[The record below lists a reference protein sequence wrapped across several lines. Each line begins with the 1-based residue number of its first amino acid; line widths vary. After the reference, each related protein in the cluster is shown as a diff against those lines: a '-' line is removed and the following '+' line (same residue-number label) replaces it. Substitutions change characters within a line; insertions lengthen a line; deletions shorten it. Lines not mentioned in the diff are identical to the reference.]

1 MNKILVLI
9 ITLFLTSF
17 TLQTFAQNKDPMQ
30 KELSREYKR
39 KLKEYKK
46 GGWIVVGNR
55 SIQVTLLKYFERLN
69 EDDSLIPI
77 EGTSS
82 NCKSLNVCKQAA
94 LNNAQNEYTRLVSG
108 KIVGAFGSII
118 KSNANRPQE
127 EIDKMVG
134 GLTNEVEADVAGVL
148 EPQYSVYREKN
159 GLKEYKTLFFINSK
173 KLEGNIQNSL
183 ERSIKE
189 TKLTIEEA
197 KSISKFVNDELKED
211 LKSNAE

>member
-1 MNKILVLI
+1 MKKTLTFVLTI
-9 ITLFLTSF
+9 VLGLFLQTSY
-17 TLQTFAQNKDPMQ
+17 AQSKTMQ
-30 KELSREYKR
+30 KELNKEYKR
-39 KLKEYKK
+39 VLKAFKK
-46 GGWIVVGNR
+46 EGWKMDNNGR
-55 SIQVTLLKYFERLN
+55 SAEVTLLKYFERLN
-69 EDDSLIPI
+69 EDPDLIPI

-82 NCKSLNVCKQAA
+82 NCKSLNVCRQAA

-118 KSNANRPQE
+118 RSNADRPQE

-148 EPQYSVYREKN
+148 EPQYSKYREKD
-159 GLKEYKTLFFINSK
+159 GMKEYITYFFINSK
-173 KLEGNIQNSL
+173 KLEGAIQTSL

-197 KSISKFVNDELKED
+197 KSISKFVNDELKSATTE
-211 LKSNAE
+211 

>member
-1 MNKILVLI
+1 MKKTMTFVLAIIVSLLFQTSCAQSKTTTMQRELNK
-9 ITLFLTSF
+9 
-17 TLQTFAQNKDPMQ
+17 
-30 KELSREYKR
+30 EYKR
-39 KLKEYKK
+39 VLKTFKK
-46 GGWIVVGNR
+46 EGWKMDNNGR
-55 SIQVTLLKYFERLN
+55 SAEVTLLKYFERLN
-69 EDDSLIPI
+69 EDPDLIPI

-82 NCKSLNVCKQAA
+82 NCKSLNVCRQAA

-118 KSNANRPQE
+118 RSNADRPQE

-148 EPQYSVYREKN
+148 EPQYSKYREKD
-159 GLKEYKTLFFINSK
+159 GMKEYITYFFINSK
-173 KLEGNIQNSL
+173 KLEGAIQTSL

-197 KSISKFVNDELKED
+197 KSISKFVNDELKSATTE
-211 LKSNAE
+211 

>member
-1 MNKILVLI
+1 MKKTLTFVLALFAGLFMQTSYAQSKTMQRELNK
-9 ITLFLTSF
+9 
-17 TLQTFAQNKDPMQ
+17 
-30 KELSREYKR
+30 EYKR
-39 KLKEYKK
+39 VLKTFKK
-46 GGWIVVGNR
+46 EGWKMDNNGR
-55 SIQVTLLKYFERLN
+55 SAEVTLLKYFERLN
-69 EDDSLIPI
+69 EDPDLIPI

-82 NCKSLNVCKQAA
+82 NCKSLNVCRQAA

-118 KSNANRPQE
+118 RSNADRPQE

-148 EPQYSVYREKN
+148 EPQYSKYREKD
-159 GLKEYKTLFFINSK
+159 GVKEYITYFFINSK
-173 KLEGNIQNSL
+173 KLEGAIQTSL

-197 KSISKFVNDELKED
+197 RSISKFVNEELKSATTE
-211 LKSNAE
+211 

>member
-1 MNKILVLI
+1 MKKTLTFILAIFVGMFFQTSYAQSKAMQRELNK
-9 ITLFLTSF
+9 
-17 TLQTFAQNKDPMQ
+17 
-30 KELSREYKR
+30 EYKR
-39 KLKEYKK
+39 VLKTCKK
-46 GGWIVVGNR
+46 EGWKMDNNGR
-55 SIQVTLLKYFERLN
+55 SAEVTLLKYFERLN
-69 EDDSLIPI
+69 EDPDLIPI

-82 NCKSLNVCKQAA
+82 NCKSLNVCRQAA

-118 KSNANRPQE
+118 RSNADRPQE

-148 EPQYSVYREKN
+148 EPQYSKYREKD
-159 GLKEYKTLFFINSK
+159 GMKEYITYFFINSK
-173 KLEGNIQNSL
+173 KLEGAIQTSL

-197 KSISKFVNDELKED
+197 KSISKFVNDELRGATTE
-211 LKSNAE
+211 

>member
-1 MNKILVLI
+1 MTFVLAI
-9 ITLFLTSF
+9 IVSLFLQTSY
-17 TLQTFAQNKDPMQ
+17 AQSKTMQ
-30 KELSREYKR
+30 RELKKEYKR
-39 KLKEYKK
+39 VLKTFKK
-46 GGWIVVGNR
+46 EGWKMDNNGR
-55 SIQVTLLKYFERLN
+55 SAEVTLLKYFERLN
-69 EDDSLIPI
+69 EDPDLIPI

-82 NCKSLNVCKQAA
+82 NCKSLNVCRQAA

-118 KSNANRPQE
+118 RSNADRPQE

-148 EPQYSVYREKN
+148 EPQYSKYREKD
-159 GLKEYKTLFFINSK
+159 GMKEYITYFFINSK
-173 KLEGNIQNSL
+173 KLEGAIQTSL

-197 KSISKFVNDELKED
+197 KSISKFVNDELKSATTE
-211 LKSNAE
+211 